1 MSNSLDFSGG
11 GSRPPKV
18 IINAYSTN
26 GFTPLS
32 GAGSAYGVKPV
43 LSGALTAN
51 VLKTVL
57 SVSGQGILNFL
68 SFYSVNV
75 TSRTLRCK
83 LTVDSVVV
91 FDSTSTATT
100 IANAGGVVVG
110 TFFTAPS
117 AAILDQVNFNSS
129 ILVEIASGLTETD
142 FMGISYSYKT
152 Y

>member
-26 GFTPLS
+26 GFTSLA
-32 GAGSAYGVKPV
+32 GAGSAYGVKQV

-68 SFYSVNV
+68 SFYSVNG
-75 TSRTLRCK
+75 TSRTLRCR

-91 FDSTSTATT
+91 FDSTSAATALS
-100 IANAGGVVVG
+100 NGGGAVAG
-110 TFFTAPS
+110 TFFTTPS

-129 ILVEIASGLTETD
+129 IVVEIASSLTETD
-142 FMGISYSYKT
+142 FMGISYSCKT